1 MKSLGFSLYTWG
13 KSSTILL
20 FASLIFGTLLQWAY
34 ERVWKNVHLNKI
46 SQAKLA
52 YVTSAQIKKSE
63 ECQHAEAPRRQLREQ
78 PIHKVTEQIP

>member
-1 MKSLGFSLYTWG
+1 MGIWKSM
-13 KSSTILL
+13 
-20 FASLIFGTLLQWAY
+20 
-34 ERVWKNVHLNKI
+34 KNVHLNKI